1 MTDALA
7 QINDRLATAARAA
20 GSETPTFFCECGDCM
35 AEEVRLSLD
44 EHEELR
50 VREDLIFAPGHDAP
64 RRYREP
70 RLLGWESTPT
80 YAELRIGDAERWRV
94 ALLYALTRSAWLP
107 RLDTRFS

>member
-7 QINDRLATAARAA
+7 QINDRLADAARAA
-20 GSETPTFFCECGDCM
+20 GSETVKFFCECGDCL
-35 AEEVRLSLD
+35 AEEVPLSLA

-70 RLLGWESTPT
+70 TLPGWESTPT
-80 YAELRIGDAERWRV
+80 YADLRLDNSERWRV
-94 ALLYALTRSAWLP
+94 SLLYALARPALLP
-107 RLDTRFS
+107 N